1 MHPIQLSKPSITDE
15 EVRASERVLRSGW
28 LVAGPECRA
37 FEEELAAALGK
48 RHAAVVSS
56 GTAALHL
63 ALYALCPRGDAPLL
77 IPAFTY
83 PATGNVAGFVGTG
96 MPVHLAD
103 VDPQTFCVP
112 AEVMAAWLA
121 ARRGPAMVVHQ
132 FGYPAPLPDA
142 AVAPHDLLISDA
154 ACAIGNRAALG
165 GRAACLSFHPRKI
178 LTTGE
183 GGAVVSD
190 DQALIEHIREVRAH
204 GARAIPGREVLDFP
218 APGLNYRL
226 PEVGAAVGRV
236 QLRRLPELV
245 EGHRERA
252 ARYRE
257 RLGGILPMQ
266 ADHPERVWQTVAVV
280 LPEGTDRPALRQRLR
295 DEGIETQVASYGM
308 HRLTAYQDAPVF
320 GGVEGARGAAALPV
334 AERLH
339 ERGLALPLHLQ
350 LSLADVDRVCEALLR
365 GLGAEAAK

>member
-1 MHPIQLSKPSITDE
+1 MDLIQLSKPSITDE

-28 LVAGPECRA
+28 LVAGPEGRA

-63 ALYALCPRGDAPLL
+63 CLYALCPRGDLPLL
-77 IPAFTY
+77 CPAFTY

-96 MPVHLAD
+96 MAVHLAD
-103 VDPQTFCVP
+103 VDRDTFCVP
-112 AEVMAAWLA
+112 ADVVGAWLS

-132 FGYPAPLPDA
+132 FGYPAPLPQA
-142 AVAPHDLLISDA
+142 GPQDLLISDA

-190 DQALIEHIREVRAH
+190 DQGLIEHIRELRAH
-204 GARAIPGREVLDFP
+204 GARALPGREVLDFP

-236 QLRRLPELV
+236 QLRRLAALID
-245 EGHRERA
+245 GHRERA
-252 ARYRE
+252 LRYRE
-257 RLGGILPMQ
+257 RLGGLLPMQ
-266 ADHPERVWQTVAVV
+266 ADHPQRVWQTVAVV
-280 LPEGTDRPALRQRLR
+280 LPAGVERAALRQRLR
-295 DEGIETQVASYGM
+295 DAGIETQVASYGM

-320 GGVEGARGAAALPV
+320 TGGAAPAAGAALPT
-334 AERLH
+334 AELLH
-339 ERGLALPLHLQ
+339 QRGLALPLHLQ
-350 LSLADVDRVCEALLR
+350 LTLADVDRVCDTLLR
-365 GLGAEAAK
+365 ELGERAS